1 MVAPKLHR
9 LYYLSLVFL
18 FLFSIGC
25 SAENALI
32 KNNPNIEIDNSVEEC
47 FQIKVVKKHI
57 HNNVIL
63 LDTEISQV
71 KSTGYCG
78 CKSALLSYYV
88 ISSSIKSGN
97 KTKEHRVFSSLTHCL
112 YTFIVENHYLPGTDK
127 SYTINIQCTSPG

>member
-1 MVAPKLHR
+1 
-9 LYYLSLVFL
+9 VFL
-18 FLFSIGC
+18 LLFSISC
-25 SAENALI
+25 SAENAHN

-47 FQIKVVKKHI
+47 LEIKVVKKHI

-97 KTKEHRVFSSLTHCL
+97 KTKEHRVFSSLTHGL
-112 YTFIVENHYLPGTDK
+112 YTFIIENQYLPSTDK
-127 SYTINIQCTSPG
+127 SYTINIRCTSPGLT